1 MIEHDNFTVNLTS
14 KITLPDVDYIND
26 LAIDKG
32 FTLGKS
38 FINPPKIMNDL
49 YFLFQ
54 KENTDPL
61 TFDKAKYILSSEY
74 IEKEVLFRP
83 LNSGEQAYYKYTL
96 LFLQGIDFTNV
107 LGITPL
113 DKTLNVIMY
122 LTYLSDKTNP
132 SGKEDSG
139 FKDKKITIKDEQT
152 LADALKEQAEG
163 LDTGMDGGDGS
174 PDSNSPG
181 SAGLDTE
188 KHNSNQSSEL
198 SNSITKC
205 VRDHLYDL
213 TPSIANI
220 YGKKKPADVPI
231 NKNILNEIKIKAYLE
246 NTVGLSTALETKKV
260 KNNDS
265 NENKLFQMDEYNKI
279 TKVKKSTMMLEN
291 FDDKFI
297 KKELVVKEKVKPESK
312 KQILYM
318 LLDDSGSMGN
328 VHKQTYVRSVLL
340 NRLES
345 VTDGKSVL
353 KFCLYE
359 SQRYHF
365 MEATD
370 LKSSQ
375 KLFKDIALRRPN
387 GGGTYIGNVLQET
400 INEIA
405 NLEDHHD
412 PEIMI
417 VCDGDDYVD
426 PSKLDYKGVRINVVL
441 LGTTNP
447 GLEQIAKET
456 DGFYTCEK
464 MYNRR

>member
-1 MIEHDNFTVNLTS
+1 MIEHDSFTVNLTS

-38 FINPPKIMNDL
+38 FATPPKILNDL

-54 KENTDPL
+54 KENLDPL
-61 TFDKAKYILSSEY
+61 TFNKNKYLLPSEY
-74 IEKEVLFRP
+74 IEEEVLFRP
-83 LNSGEQAYYKYTL
+83 LNSGEAAYYKYTL
-96 LFLQGIDFTNV
+96 LFLQGINFSSV
-107 LGITPL
+107 LGVTPL
-113 DKTLNVIMY
+113 DKTLNVLMY

-132 SGKEDSG
+132 QGRDEGAFS
-139 FKDKKITIKDEQT
+139 DKNITIQDEQA

-163 LDTGMDGGDGS
+163 LDTGMEGAKGDVTDGEGGINTEGS
-174 PDSNSPG
+174 NNQGESN
-181 SAGLDTE
+181 
-188 KHNSNQSSEL
+188 EL

-231 NKNILNEIKIKAYLE
+231 NKNILNEIKIKSYLE
-246 NTVGLSTALETKKV
+246 NTVGLSTALDTRKV

-265 NENKLFQMDEYNKI
+265 NESKSFQMDEYNKI
-279 TKVKKSTMMLEN
+279 TKIKKSSMMLEN

-297 KKELVVKEKVKPESK
+297 KKELNVKEKVKPETK

-328 VHKQTYVRSVLL
+328 IHKQTYVRSVLL

-345 VTDGKSVL
+345 VNDGKSIL

-365 MEATD
+365 REATD
-370 LKSSQ
+370 LKSVQ
-375 KLFKDIALRRPN
+375 VLYKDIALRRPN

-405 NLEDHHD
+405 NLEEHHD

-426 PSKLDYKGVRINVVL
+426 PKNIDYKGVRINVVL
-441 LGTTNP
+441 LGTENY
-447 GLEQIAKET
+447 GLKKIAEET
-456 DGFYTCEK
+456 DGFYTCEQ
-464 MYNRR
+464 MYNR